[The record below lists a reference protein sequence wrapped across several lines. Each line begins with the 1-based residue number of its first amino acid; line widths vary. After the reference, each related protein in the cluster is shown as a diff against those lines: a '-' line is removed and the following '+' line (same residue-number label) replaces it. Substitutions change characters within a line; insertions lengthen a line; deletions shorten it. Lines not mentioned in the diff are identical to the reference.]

1 MKVRSIERTQIVRR
15 PIAETFAFFCDPRN
29 LERLTPA
36 FLRFQFLREPPA
48 TMAPGTVLDY
58 RIRLYGVPVH
68 WRTRIEIVEPP
79 VRFVD
84 VEETGP
90 YAYWQHTHTFT
101 DLGEA
106 LTDMRDHVEFAMPL
120 GPLGEIAYRLFVA
133 RSLKEIFDYRERALT
148 AILAAE
154 RR

>member
-1 MKVRSIERTQIVRR
+1 MRILERTQTVPR
-15 PIAETFAFFCDPRN
+15 PPEEAFAFFCDPRN

-48 TMAPGTVLDY
+48 TFAPGTVLDY

-90 YAYWQHTHTFT
+90 YAYWRHTHTFK
-101 DLGEA
+101 DLGGARTE
-106 LTDMRDHVEFAMPL
+106 MRDRVEFALPL
-120 GPLGEIAYRLFVA
+120 GLLGEIAYRLFVA
-133 RSLKEIFDYRERALT
+133 RSLKEIFDYRERALA
-148 AILAAE
+148 AILSVE
-154 RR
+154 RC